1 MYQNQLALGKL
12 IYGPKSSTPN
22 AGLKTPQECY
32 YTMQFEI
39 KEQQPL
45 NGGKKNLKQN
55 FHLIVTHLELILN
68 T

>member
-39 KEQQPL
+39 KEQQPI
-45 NGGKKNLKQN
+45 NGGKKSEAK
-55 FHLIVTHLELILN
+55 FSLN
-68 T
+68 CNPPRTDP